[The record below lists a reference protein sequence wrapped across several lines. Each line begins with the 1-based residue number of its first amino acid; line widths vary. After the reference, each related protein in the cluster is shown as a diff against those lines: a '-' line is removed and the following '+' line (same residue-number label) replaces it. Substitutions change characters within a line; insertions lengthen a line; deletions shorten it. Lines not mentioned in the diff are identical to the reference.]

1 MNNIRLIV
9 NSDDYG
15 RTSEVSRGIRE
26 AHTHGIV
33 SSTTCMMNF
42 PNIEA
47 DIPLALQETPDL
59 GLGVHLVLTSGAPLL
74 PPDQIPTLVVKDG
87 RFPGYVPFLDGL
99 EHLDA
104 VQLQAEWR
112 AQIDSFIR
120 IAGRGPTHLDSH
132 HHVAFWSETLYRTM
146 LELAA
151 TYGCAVRQI
160 AAQPGGGLTGLPAS
174 VVGQAREFLPRLQAE
189 FTLPAPDHF
198 SPTFYDEAAT
208 KENLL
213 DIINALP
220 PNGISELMCHPGYAD
235 AGLIASTAYAR
246 QREAELAVLT
256 DPEIMQTIDD
266 RRIKL
271 TTFAECA

>member
-1 MNNIRLIV
+1 MNNMRLIV

-15 RTSEVSRGIRE
+15 RSSEVSRGIRE
-26 AHTHGIV
+26 AHTNGIV

-42 PNIEA
+42 PNIDA

-74 PPDQIPTLVVKDG
+74 PPDQIPTLVAENG
-87 RFPGYVPFLDGL
+87 RFPGYVPFLDAL

-104 VQLQAEWR
+104 AQLQAEWR

-120 IAGRGPTHLDSH
+120 LAGRRPTHLDSH
-132 HHVAFWSETLYRTM
+132 HHVAFWSETLFRTM
-146 LELAA
+146 LELAT

-160 AAQPGGGLTGLPAS
+160 AVQPGGGLTGLPAS
-174 VVGQAREFLPRLQAE
+174 LLDQAREFLPRLQAE
-189 FTLPAPDHF
+189 FALPAPDHF
-198 SPTFYDEAAT
+198 FPNFYDEAAT

-213 DIINALP
+213 NIINALP
-220 PNGISELMCHPGYAD
+220 TDGISELMCHPGYAD
-235 AGLIASTAYAR
+235 AGLIASTSYAS

-256 DPEIMQTIDD
+256 DPDIMQTIND
-266 RRIKL
+266 RRIEL
-271 TTFAECA
+271 ATFTACA